1 MVSGVEKRSCDVLVI
16 GGGIAGTACAYY
28 LAGEGADV
36 MLVEARDLNTQA
48 SGTNAG
54 SIHLQIQHPEFVSL
68 GESWALAYAP
78 TLRLLKQSLELW
90 QGLSE
95 ELGEPLDVKLA
106 GGLVVATTD
115 EQMRQIARKA
125 EIEATMGVE
134 TVVLG
139 RNDLR
144 EVAPYLT
151 DKAIGAGFCAMEGK
165 ANPLRATFAFARR
178 ATERGARIL
187 TQTRVEAISRT
198 NEGYRVETSAGP
210 IDARRVVNAAG
221 ASAAQLSQM
230 LGIDIGLRGFS
241 LQVTVTEPVAPLI
254 PHLVY
259 SAAGKLSLKQAAN
272 GTCLIGG
279 GWPSRDN
286 GEGRL
291 SVIPE
296 SLTGNM
302 QRAADVVPAIAPA
315 RAVRTWTA
323 TVNGTDDW
331 RPLIGEVPGHAGF
344 FLALFPWVGF
354 SAGPMTA
361 RLVADLVLGRP
372 PRLSLEGISAL

>member
-1 MVSGVEKRSCDVLVI
+1 LVSGLEKRSCDVLVI

-28 LAGEGADV
+28 LAGDGADV

-90 QGLSE
+90 QGLSG
-95 ELGEPLDVKLA
+95 ELGEPLDVKLT

-125 EIEATMGVE
+125 AIEATMGVE

-139 RNDLR
+139 REELR
-144 EVAPYLT
+144 QVAPYLT

-178 ATERGARIL
+178 ATERGANIL

-221 ASAAQLSQM
+221 ASAAHLSQM
-230 LGIDIGLRGFS
+230 LGIHIGLRGFP

-286 GEGRL
+286 GDGRL
-291 SVIPE
+291 SVIPD

>member
-1 MVSGVEKRSCDVLVI
+1 MNGDVGKRSCDVLVI
-16 GGGIAGTACAYY
+16 GGGIAGAACAYY
-28 LAGEGADV
+28 LAGEGVDV
-36 MLVEARDLNTQA
+36 TLVEAHDLATQA

-68 GESWALAYAP
+68 GEGWARTYAP
-78 TLRLLKQSLELW
+78 TLRLLKQSLALW
-90 QGLSE
+90 QGLSA
-95 ELGEPLDVKLA
+95 ELGEELDVKLA
-106 GGLVVATTD
+106 GGLVVATTQ
-115 EQMRQIARKA
+115 EQMRQIAAKA
-125 EIEATMGVE
+125 AIEATEGVE

-139 RNDLR
+139 RDDLR
-144 EVAPYLT
+144 AVAPYLT
-151 DKAIGAGFCAMEGK
+151 EAAIGAGFCAMEGK

-187 TQTRVEAISRT
+187 AGTRVTGIAR
-198 NEGYRVETSAGP
+198 AG
-210 IDARRVVNAAG
+210 DRYTVATTAGTFAARRVVNAAG
-221 ASAAQLSQM
+221 ASAAEIARM
-230 LGIDIGLRGFS
+230 LGVEIAISGFP
-241 LQVTVTEPVAPLI
+241 LQVTVTEPVAPII

-279 GWPSRDN
+279 GWPSRERGD
-286 GEGRL
+286 GRL
-291 SVIPE
+291 AVIPE

-302 QRAADVVPAIAPA
+302 QRAADVVPAIAPV

-372 PRLSLEGISAL
+372 PRLSLDGISAI